1 MLRRELHVI
10 FGICAR
16 QRLGFNLSVIRIRA
30 LRVLLPVVV
39 VVLVI
44 LGATTVF
51 PVGSS
56 SSNAPPRPPIGI
68 ALQDRPNDAGG
79 AIEITWEASKDDSR
93 GRGTVNSYSIYR
105 SEQPQSGFVKI
116 KTVSS
121 GKEEYRYND
130 EEVEN
135 DKRYYYRVTAET
147 SSDAFSDSGV
157 VGPVTASPQW
167 FHSDR
172 WNMLI
177 ALLIVSA
184 SVLTFITLARKGKD
198 LYIRPIAGLQA
209 VDEAVGRA
217 TEMGRP
223 VLYVPGILD
232 MDDVQTIAGVAILG
246 RVARKTAEYE
256 TSLLVPVSRSV
267 VMSAAQETVKEAY
280 WDMGKADAYH
290 PDMVRYI
297 TDDQFGFAAGVDG
310 IMLREKPATVFF
322 QGAFYAESLILAET
336 GHSIGAV
343 QIAGTAMTSQ
353 LPFFVTACDYT
364 LIGEELFAAGA
375 YLTED
380 PRLVGSLKGQDVA
393 KGLAIAFIVIGIIL
407 ETAGYHWLTNFL
419 KVN

>member
-1 MLRRELHVI
+1 MHFLLRTVGTCRGLV
-10 FGICAR
+10 R
-16 QRLGFNLSVIRIRA
+16 GFWLALVLASVAGGLSFATPSSDLAPGPPVNP
-30 LRVLLPVVV
+30 RV
-39 VVLVI
+39 
-44 LGATTVF
+44 
-51 PVGSS
+51 
-56 SSNAPPRPPIGI
+56 R
-68 ALQDRPNDAGG
+68 DRPNDAGS
-79 AIEITWEASKDDSR
+79 AIEVSWDASFDDTA
-93 GRGTVNSYSIYR
+93 GRGIVSSYSIFR
-105 SEQPQSGFVKI
+105 STEAMSGFERI
-116 KTVSS
+116 GTVGS
-121 GKEEYRYND
+121 GRRDYKYVDDKAEDGRRYFYKL
-130 EEVEN
+130 VAQ
-135 DKRYYYRVTAET
+135 TGSGT
-147 SSDAFSDSGV
+147 FSGADV
-157 VGPVTASPQW
+157 LGPVISSAQW
-167 FHSDR
+167 FYSDR
-172 WNMLI
+172 LNMLV

-184 SVLTFITLARKGKD
+184 SVLIFISMARKGKE

-223 VLYVPGILD
+223 VLYIPGILD

-256 TSLLVPVSRSV
+256 TPLSVPVSRSV

-280 WDMGKADAYH
+280 WDMGKPDAYH
-290 PDMVRYI
+290 PEMVRYL
-297 TDDQFGFAAGVDG
+297 TDDQFGYAAGVDG

-336 GHSIGAV
+336 GHSIGAI

-380 PRLVGSLKGQDVA
+380 PRLLGSLKGQDVA
-393 KGLAIAFIVIGIIL
+393 KGLAILFIVVGIIL
-407 ETAGYHWLTNFL
+407 ESFGVHWLTDFL

>member
-1 MLRRELHVI
+1 MR
-10 FGICAR
+10 
-16 QRLGFNLSVIRIRA
+16 NLSSGRSSYSYWLSVHVLALFLALLISGECSAVATPTSGIR
-30 LRVLLPVVV
+30 P
-39 VVLVI
+39 
-44 LGATTVF
+44 GA
-51 PVGSS
+51 
-56 SSNAPPRPPIGI
+56 PINPSVK
-68 ALQDRPNDAGG
+68 DRPNDEGG
-79 AIEITWEASKDDSR
+79 AIEITWEASFDDTR
-93 GRGTVNSYSIYR
+93 GRGIVRSYSILR
-105 SEQPQSGFVKI
+105 STEAVSGFEKVGEVDSGRGRYLFVDDGVENGKRHFY
-116 KTVSS
+116 KLVSQTSS
-121 GKEEYRYND
+121 GAISEPCII
-130 EEVEN
+130 
-135 DKRYYYRVTAET
+135 
-147 SSDAFSDSGV
+147 
-157 VGPVTASPQW
+157 GPISASAQW
-167 FHSDR
+167 FHSER

-177 ALLIVSA
+177 ALIIVSA
-184 SVLTFITLARKGKD
+184 SVLTFISMARKGRD

-223 VLYVPGILD
+223 VLYIPGILD

-256 TSLLVPVSRSV
+256 TPLTVPVSRSV

-280 WDMGKADAYH
+280 WDVGKPDAFH
-290 PDMVRYI
+290 PEMVRYL

-380 PRLVGSLKGQDVA
+380 PRLLGSLKGQDVA
-393 KGLAIAFIVIGIIL
+393 KGLAIVFILIGIIL
-407 ETAGYHWLTNFL
+407 ETAGFHWLTEFL
-419 KVN
+419 TVN

>member
-1 MLRRELHVI
+1 MRYFYKI
-10 FGICAR
+10 AAG
-16 QRLGFNLSVIRIRA
+16 
-30 LRVLLPVVV
+30 
-39 VVLVI
+39 
-44 LGATTVF
+44 T
-51 PVGSS
+51 GS
-56 SSNAPPRPPIGI
+56 G
-68 ALQDRPNDAGG
+68 
-79 AIEITWEASKDDSR
+79 
-93 GRGTVNSYSIYR
+93 
-105 SEQPQSGFVKI
+105 
-116 KTVSS
+116 
-121 GKEEYRYND
+121 
-130 EEVEN
+130 
-135 DKRYYYRVTAET
+135 
-147 SSDAFSDSGV
+147 AFSEPFV
-157 VGPVTASPQW
+157 IGPVISSAQW

-184 SVLTFITLARKGKD
+184 SVLTFISMARKGKD
-198 LYIRPIAGLQA
+198 LYIRPIAGLEA

-223 VLYVPGILD
+223 VLYIPGILD

-256 TSLLVPVSRSV
+256 TPLLVPVSRSV

-280 WDMGKADAYH
+280 WDVGKPDAFH
-290 PDMVRYI
+290 PEMVRYL
-297 TDDQFGFAAGVDG
+297 TDDQFGYAAGVDG
-310 IMLREKPATVFF
+310 IMVREKPATVFF
-322 QGAFYAESLILAET
+322 LGAFYAESLILAET

-380 PRLVGSLKGQDVA
+380 PRLLGSLKGQDVA

-407 ETAGYHWLTNFL
+407 ESFGVHWLTDFL

>member
-1 MLRRELHVI
+1 LNSLL
-10 FGICAR
+10 GIVGACRGPVRAFLLALLLASVAGG
-16 QRLGFNLSVIRIRA
+16 LGF
-30 LRVLLPVVV
+30 
-39 VVLVI
+39 
-44 LGATTVF
+44 AT
-51 PVGSS
+51 PSS
-56 SSNAPPRPPIGI
+56 DLAPGPPMNP
-68 ALQDRPNDAGG
+68 QVRDRPNDAGS
-79 AIEITWEASKDDSR
+79 AIEVSWDASLDDTD
-93 GRGTVNSYSIYR
+93 GRGIVSSYSVFR
-105 SEQPQSGFVKI
+105 STEAMSGFVRI
-116 KTVSS
+116 GTVGS
-121 GKEEYRYND
+121 GRDSYRYVD
-130 EEVEN
+130 YKVE
-135 DKRYYYRVTAET
+135 DGRRYFYKLVAQTG
-147 SSDAFSDSGV
+147 SGAFSGADV
-157 VGPVTASPQW
+157 LGPVISSAQW
-167 FHSDR
+167 FYSNR
-172 WNMLI
+172 LAMLV

-184 SVLTFITLARKGKD
+184 SVLIFISMARSGKK

-223 VLYVPGILD
+223 VLYIPGIMD

-256 TSLLVPVSRSV
+256 TPLSVPVSRSV

-280 WDMGKADAYH
+280 WDMGKPEAYH

-310 IMLREKPATVFF
+310 IMLREKPATIFF

-380 PRLVGSLKGQDVA
+380 PRLIGSLKGQDVA
-393 KGLAIAFIVIGIIL
+393 KGLAIAFIIVGAIL
-407 ETAGYHWLTNFL
+407 ELSGIHWLTKL
-419 KVN
+419 LVVN

>member
-1 MLRRELHVI
+1 VR
-10 FGICAR
+10 
-16 QRLGFNLSVIRIRA
+16 
-30 LRVLLPVVV
+30 
-39 VVLVI
+39 
-44 LGATTVF
+44 
-51 PVGSS
+51 
-56 SSNAPPRPPIGI
+56 
-68 ALQDRPNDAGG
+68 DRPNDAGS
-79 AIEITWEASKDDSR
+79 AVEITWEASYDDSR
-93 GRGTVNSYSIYR
+93 GRGIVNSYSILR
-105 SEQPQSGFVKI
+105 SFEAVSGFANVATINSGRERYLYVDEKVEDGMRYFYKI
-116 KTVSS
+116 AAGTGS
-121 GKEEYRYND
+121 G
-130 EEVEN
+130 
-135 DKRYYYRVTAET
+135 
-147 SSDAFSDSGV
+147 AFSEPFV
-157 VGPVTASPQW
+157 IGPVISSAQW

-184 SVLTFITLARKGKD
+184 SVLTFISMARKGKD
-198 LYIRPIAGLQA
+198 LYIRPIAGLEA

-223 VLYVPGILD
+223 VLYIPGILD

-256 TSLLVPVSRSV
+256 TPLLVPVSRSV

-280 WDMGKADAYH
+280 WDVGKPDAFH
-290 PDMVRYI
+290 PEMVRYL
-297 TDDQFGFAAGVDG
+297 TDDQFGYAAGVDG
-310 IMLREKPATVFF
+310 IMVREKPATVFF
-322 QGAFYAESLILAET
+322 LGAFYAESLILAET

-380 PRLVGSLKGQDVA
+380 PRLLGSLKGQDVA

-407 ETAGYHWLTNFL
+407 ESFGVHWLTDFL